1 MQIFCHPGHACSGR
15 PLFFIGRFAK
25 YLEKRGGVLCH
36 LKELRRIH
44 CNRLLSWQGICINDS
59 VKDDDFPFKLKPE
72 HRSMRV
78 LIVEDDFVG
87 SRLMKKFL
95 EADCFCHLAFDGRE
109 AIEAFE
115 AALKEE
121 KPYDLLF
128 LDIMMPE
135 VNGVEVLKTV
145 RKMEEDKG
153 IPPEE
158 GVKVIMT
165 TAMNDADVIMES
177 FSARCD
183 GYMVKPIRK
192 DKLFEEIENLG
203 LLTRGK

>member
-1 MQIFCHPGHACSGR
+1 
-15 PLFFIGRFAK
+15 
-25 YLEKRGGVLCH
+25 
-36 LKELRRIH
+36 
-44 CNRLLSWQGICINDS
+44 
-59 VKDDDFPFKLKPE
+59 
-72 HRSMRV
+72 MRV

-115 AALKEE
+115 TALKEE
-121 KPYDLLF
+121 KPYDLHF

-135 VNGVEVLKTV
+135 VNGVDVLKSI
-145 RKMEEDKG
+145 RKMEEEKG
-153 IPPEE
+153 IPAEK

-165 TAMNDADVIMES
+165 TAMNDADVIMDS
-177 FSARCD
+177 FNARCD

-192 DKLFEEIENLG
+192 EKLFEEIENLG
-203 LLTRGK
+203 LLPREK